1 MIHHPAEGLFGG
13 RTAAGT
19 VMSELHKAEHRA
31 KSDLIQENT
40 QLCLGGLFLLQPDR
54 KITLHQTL
62 TQALANNPRGCSWM
76 YRTNLTPSIGKC
88 TLLQQ
93 CRDSSQL
100 QGVHS

>member
-31 KSDLIQENT
+31 KSDLFQENT

-62 TQALANNPRGCSWM
+62 TQALANNPEVVHGC
-76 YRTNLTPSIGKC
+76 TELI
-88 TLLQQ
+88 
-93 CRDSSQL
+93 
-100 QGVHS
+100 